1 MNARALAASLVFLLG
16 AITAA
21 IALPAS
27 AQPYPNKPVKLV
39 VTFAAGG
46 GADFV
51 ARVLAAKLT
60 DALGQ
65 TVIVENRAGA
75 GGGIGAE
82 FVAKSPPDGYTLLL
96 GAAGTL
102 TILPN
107 LQEKVPFDSVK
118 DFDPI
123 ALAGSSPFVLAV
135 SPSVQ
140 ANTVS
145 ELTALAKANP
155 GKLNFGSSGNGG
167 APHLA
172 GELYKRTADIDIVHV
187 PYKGLAPAITDL
199 LGGQLQILFADV
211 GLIAPHLKAGKLK
224 GLAVTGRTRSSVL
237 PELPTMIEAGVPNF
251 QAGTWYGV
259 LAPAGTPS
267 AIVARLNAEL
277 LKVLAMQDIRTQFA
291 GQGIEPAGG
300 TPEQFGALIRDDSA
314 RWGKLIKEA
323 GIKGE

>member
-1 MNARALAASLVFLLG
+1 MKARRAAALLAALFGSIALALTPHV
-16 AITAA
+16 
-21 IALPAS
+21 S
-27 AQPYPNKPVKLV
+27 AQPYPAKPIKVV
-39 VTFAAGG
+39 VTFASGG

-51 ARVLAAKLT
+51 ARVIAAKLSEP
-60 DALGQ
+60 LGQ
-65 TVIVENRAGA
+65 SVVVENRAGA
-75 GGGIGAE
+75 GG
-82 FVAKSPPDGYTLLL
+82 TLLL

-118 DFDPI
+118 DFVPI
-123 ALAGSSPFVLAV
+123 VLAGSSPFVLAV
-135 SPSVQ
+135 GPTVP
-140 ANTVS
+140 ANTVA

-172 GELYKRTADIDIVHV
+172 GELYKSMAGIDIVHV

-224 GLAVTGRTRSSVL
+224 ALAVTGKERSSVL
-237 PELPTMIEAGVPNF
+237 PELPTMIEAGVPGY
-251 QAGTWYGV
+251 QAGTWYGI
-259 LAPAGTPS
+259 LAPVGTPS

-277 LKVLAMQDIRTQFA
+277 QKIIATAEIKTHFA
-291 GQGIEPAGG
+291 VQGIEPAGG
-300 TPEQFGALIRDDSA
+300 RPDQFGVLIRDDTA

-323 GIKGE
+323 NIKAE